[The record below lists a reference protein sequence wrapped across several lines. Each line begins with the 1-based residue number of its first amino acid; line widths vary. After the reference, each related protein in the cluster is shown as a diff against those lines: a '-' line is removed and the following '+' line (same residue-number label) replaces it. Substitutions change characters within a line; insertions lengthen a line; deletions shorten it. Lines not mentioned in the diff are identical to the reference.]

1 MSYLTSL
8 SDSDLQNL
16 LIKGNVRAFEELY
29 NRYHDLLYGYIYNKL
44 RNREEAQ
51 DIVHDV
57 LVKIWD
63 KREQLANVKSLKSYL
78 FTAVRNRAFD
88 LFTKKKISDK
98 YLLSLEDALEK
109 YNPSADYLVREK
121 ELEHYIRIQI
131 DQLAPKMKEVFKL
144 SRYDYM
150 SNGEIADL
158 MGISKNT
165 VETQIKRALKVL
177 RYKLTTLLSIL
188 LFFLYS

>member
-1 MSYLTSL
+1 MSYLKSL
-8 SDSDLQNL
+8 SDPDLQSL
-16 LIKGNVRAFEELY
+16 LIKGNAQAFEELY
-29 NRYHDLLYGYIYNKL
+29 NRYHDLLYGYIFNKL
-44 RNREEAQ
+44 KDTEETQ

-57 LVKIWD
+57 LIKIWH
-63 KREQLANVKSLKSYL
+63 KREQLENVKSLKSYL

-88 LFTKKKISDK
+88 FFAKKKLNDK
-98 YLLSLEDALEK
+98 YLISLEEAIEK

-121 ELEHYIRIQI
+121 ELENYIKSQI

-144 SRYDYM
+144 SRYNYM
-150 SNGEIADL
+150 SNGEIAEL

-177 RYKLTTLLSIL
+177 KYKLTTLLSIL
-188 LFFLYS
+188 LFFCS